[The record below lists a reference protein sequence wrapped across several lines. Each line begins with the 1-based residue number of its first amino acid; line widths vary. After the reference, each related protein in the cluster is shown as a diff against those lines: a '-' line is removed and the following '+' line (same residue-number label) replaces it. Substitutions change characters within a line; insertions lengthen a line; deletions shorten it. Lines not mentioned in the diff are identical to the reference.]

1 MKKIFVIIIT
11 ISFLSSCKKEFLDV
25 APKDQLSDATFWK
38 TKADADLGLVGAY
51 SNWEVYFSILF
62 LDASADNAYDQHFS
76 WKKLANGSFLPTD
89 NLNVV
94 TPSDYYYG
102 KIRKYNNFLTKIEG
116 VDMDAGTKEQYK
128 AEVRFLR
135 AYDYFIKTQFY
146 GDVPL
151 VTELVTSDVKPVRTP
166 VAEVQQ
172 FVLDELQEIST
183 ILPTQNNIESKGH
196 ITKGAALALKA
207 RMELYMGRYQ
217 DAMNDAKAVIDMPNY
232 ELYPNYRELFLPVSD
247 AANKEAILTINFANN
262 NLQGIWIPQML
273 QPPSWGGFS
282 SLSATRSLTDSYETT
297 LGKTIDDP
305 ASGYDPNHPFA
316 NRDARLSAT
325 FVHPGELYGGK
336 IYNTLDR
343 TLPGGGINPD
353 YHTDGN
359 APRSG
364 ANLLKYI
371 IPVPISNLQ
380 SSAKN
385 VMVIRLAEMYL
396 TYAEAAVE
404 LGQSGDATA
413 IEYINALR
421 RRANLPEVSIL
432 TRELVRRERRS
443 ELAME
448 GLRYWDI
455 KRWDIG
461 ATTLNGPVYGMRE
474 GTVNM
479 TTGEVT
485 YFNSY
490 IKLDDMVFHPERKY
504 LLPIP
509 QSEIDASGV
518 PQNPGY

>member
-1 MKKIFVIIIT
+1 MKKLIIFIIFIV
-11 ISFLSSCKKEFLDV
+11 SLASCSKDFLDV
-25 APKDQLSDATFWK
+25 VPEDQLSDATFWK
-38 TKADADLGLVGAY
+38 TQSDADLGLVGAY
-51 SNWEVYFSILF
+51 NNWEVYFSIIY

-76 WKKLANGSFLPTD
+76 WKKLANGTFLPTD
-89 NLNVV
+89 NLNIV
-94 TPSDYYYG
+94 TQSDYSYW
-102 KIRKYNNFLTKIEG
+102 KIRKYNNFLTKVEG
-116 VDMDAGTKEQYK
+116 VNMDAQLKERYK

-151 VTELVTSDVKPVRTP
+151 VTELVTADVIMQRTP

-172 FVLDELQEIST
+172 FILDELQDISAV
-183 ILPTQNNIESKGH
+183 LPTQNNIESKGH
-196 ITKGAALALKA
+196 VTKGAALALKA
-207 RMELYMGRYQ
+207 RLELYMGRYQ

-232 ELYPNYRELFLPVSD
+232 ELYPNYRELFLPSSD
-247 AANKEAILTINFANN
+247 PSNKEAILTLNFANN
-262 NLQGIWIPQML
+262 NLQGIWMPQML

-305 ASGYDPNHPFA
+305 TSGYDPNNPFA
-316 NRDARLSAT
+316 NRDLRLSTT

-343 TLPGGGINPD
+343 TINGVNNPD

-359 APRSG
+359 APRTG

-371 IPVPISNLQ
+371 IPVPISAMQ

-385 VMVIRLAEMYL
+385 IMVIRLAEMYL

-404 LGQSGDATA
+404 LGQTGNNLA
-413 IEYINALR
+413 IQYINALR
-421 RRANLPEVSIL
+421 QRANLPPVSVL

-461 ATTLNGPVYGMRE
+461 ATALNGPVYGMRD

-485 YFNSY
+485 YFNNY
-490 IKLDDMVFHPERKY
+490 ILVDNMVFRPERNY

-509 QSEIDASGV
+509 QSEIDVSGV

>member
-1 MKKIFVIIIT
+1 MKKILLIII
-11 ISFLSSCKKEFLDV
+11 IYLFSSCNKTFLDV
-25 APKDQLSDATFWK
+25 VPQDQLSDATFWK
-38 TKADADLGLVGAY
+38 TKADADLALAGAY
-51 SNWEVYFSILF
+51 NNWEVFYFSILF

-89 NLNVV
+89 NLNIVS
-94 TPSDYYYG
+94 PSDYSYG

-116 VDMDAGTKEQYK
+116 VDMDDAIKERYK

-151 VTELVTSDVKPVRTP
+151 VTELVPADVNLPRTP

-172 FVLDELQEIST
+172 FILDELDDISK
-183 ILPTQNNIESKGH
+183 ILPAQNNIESQGH
-196 ITKGAALALKA
+196 VTKGAAIALKA
-207 RMELYMGRYQ
+207 RLELYMGKYD
-217 DAMNDAKAVIDMPNY
+217 DAMNDAKAVIDMGKY
-232 ELYPNYRELFLPVSD
+232 ELYPDYRKLFLPESD
-247 AANKEAILTINFANN
+247 PSNKEAILTINFANN
-262 NLQGIWIPQML
+262 NLPGIWMPQML

-282 SLSATRSLTDSYETT
+282 SLSATKSLTDAYETT

-305 ASGYDPNHPFA
+305 ASGYDPENPFA
-316 NRDARLSAT
+316 NRDLRLSTT

-343 TLPGGGINPD
+343 TLPGSTNNPD
-353 YHTDGN
+353 FHREGN

-371 IPVPISNLQ
+371 LPVSIADMQ
-380 SSAKN
+380 STAKN
-385 VMVIRLAEMYL
+385 IMVIRLAEMYL

-404 LGQSGDATA
+404 LNKNKDIALQ
-413 IEYINALR
+413 YINQLR
-421 RRANLPEVSIL
+421 SRANLPPATEL
-432 TRELVRRERRS
+432 TRELVRRERRV

-461 ATTLNGPVYGMRE
+461 ATALNGPSYGMRN
-474 GTVNM
+474 GTVDM
-479 TTGEVT
+479 TTGKVT
-485 YFNSY
+485 YFNDY
-490 IKLDDMVFHPERKY
+490 IKLDDLVFRPERKY

-509 QSEIDASGV
+509 QSEIDVTGV
-518 PQNPGY
+518 NQNPGY

>member
-1 MKKIFVIIIT
+1 MKKYSIIIFLIAT
-11 ISFLSSCKKEFLDV
+11 ITSCKKEFLDV
-25 APKDQLSDATFWK
+25 VPKDQLSDATFWK
-38 TKADADLGLVGAY
+38 IKADADLALAGAY
-51 SNWEVYFSILF
+51 NNWEVFYFSIFF

-94 TPSDYYYG
+94 SPSDYSYW
-102 KIRKYNNFLTKIEG
+102 KIRKYNNFLIKVEG
-116 VDMDAGTKEQYK
+116 VDMDASIKEKYK

-151 VTELVTSDVKPVRTP
+151 VKELVTANVNLPRTP
-166 VAEVQQ
+166 VAEVQK
-172 FVLDELQEIST
+172 FILDELDAISK
-183 ILPTQNNIESKGH
+183 ILPNQNNIESQGH

-207 RMELYMGRYQ
+207 RLELYMGRFE
-217 DAMNDAKAVIDMPNY
+217 DAMNDAKAVIDMGKY
-232 ELYPNYRELFLPVSD
+232 ELYLDYRNLFLPESD
-247 AANKEAILTINFANN
+247 PNNKEAILTINFANN
-262 NLQGIWIPQML
+262 NLPGIWMPQML

-282 SLSATRSLTDSYETT
+282 SLSATKSLTDAYETT

-305 ASGYDPNHPFA
+305 TSGYDPNKPFA
-316 NRDARLSAT
+316 NRDGRLSTT
-325 FVHPGELYGGK
+325 FVHPGEMYGGR

-343 TLPGGGINPD
+343 TLPGGTNNPD
-353 YHTDGN
+353 YHREGN

-371 IPVPISNLQ
+371 IPVSIAAMQ
-380 SSAKN
+380 STAKN
-385 VMVIRLAEMYL
+385 IMVIRLAEMYL

-404 LGQSGDATA
+404 LNKNRDIGLQLV
-413 IEYINALR
+413 NQLR
-421 RRANLPEVSIL
+421 SRANLPPAAVL
-432 TRELVRRERRS
+432 TRELVRRERRV

-461 ATTLNGPVYGMRE
+461 STALNGPMYGMRN

-479 TTGEVT
+479 TTGEVQ
-485 YFNSY
+485 YFNDY
-490 IKLDDMVFHPERKY
+490 IKLDDLVFRPQRKY

-509 QSEIDASGV
+509 QSEIDVTGV
-518 PQNPGY
+518 NQNPGY